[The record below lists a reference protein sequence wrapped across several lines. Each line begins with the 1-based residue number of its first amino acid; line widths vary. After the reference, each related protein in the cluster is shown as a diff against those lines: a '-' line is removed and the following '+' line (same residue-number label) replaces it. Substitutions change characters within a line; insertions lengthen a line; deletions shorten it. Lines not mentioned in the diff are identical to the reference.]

1 MKDLDK
7 QFTAISAAITA
18 DIAYLQSPEGQQDP
32 HEMMLLE
39 KQIEA
44 QTAASKWMAARL
56 AHRRD
61 REARDLAVAETPVEH
76 APAPAD
82 PMRPVTV
89 VHAPVDVLVPDPNPK
104 ATAAGKD
111 GDATGT
117 SSLQSAPVASASRV
131 TGSGK
136 KS

>member
-7 QFTAISAAITA
+7 QASALAA
-18 DIAYLQSPEGQQDP
+18 DIAANIAYLQSAEGQQDP
-32 HEMMLLE
+32 HEMLLLD

-44 QTAASKWMAARL
+44 QTAASKWLAARL
-56 AHRRD
+56 NHRRE
-61 REARDLAVAETPVEH
+61 REARDQAVAAEAVVH

-82 PMRPVTV
+82 PTQPLTV
-89 VHAPVDVLVPDPNPK
+89 VNVPVDPLVPDPNPK

-117 SSLQSAPVASASRV
+117 SSLQSAPVASASRT